1 MALTTILV
9 TFSGVDEREG
19 VREMD
24 FRRSGLAVGAD
35 LGAMAANQGKG
46 G

>member
-24 FRRSGLAVGAD
+24 FRRSGLTTGAD
-35 LGAMAANQGKG
+35 LGAMAAIRIRG
-46 G
+46 